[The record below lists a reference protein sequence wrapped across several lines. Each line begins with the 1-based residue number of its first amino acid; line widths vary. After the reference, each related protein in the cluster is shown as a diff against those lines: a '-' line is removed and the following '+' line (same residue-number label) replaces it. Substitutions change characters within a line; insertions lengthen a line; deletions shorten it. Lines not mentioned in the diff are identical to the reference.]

1 MVAGWLRCVKL
12 TIPAYVDMLLLRC
25 VFSLLATVLQYC
37 VVLLTVTY
45 DIILLAVIVY
55 CMWLWLWLWL
65 WLFLIF
71 IIFNLL
77 FFTVGFLQWFF
88 TGGLRCKK
96 NSTCIFTVLFHLVHV
111 WISTVFSTVLRIHC
125 CARWYTFSILFTL
138 TVINVTVSVNA
149 KNQN

>member
-1 MVAGWLRCVKL
+1 
-12 TIPAYVDMLLLRC
+12 MLLLRC

-37 VVLLTVTY
+37 VVLLQVVLTVTY

-55 CMWLWLWLWL
+55 CMWLWLWL

-88 TGGLRCKK
+88 TGGLRCKNK
-96 NSTCIFTVLFHLVHV
+96 FDLYFYSA
-111 WISTVFSTVLRIHC
+111 FSLGAC
-125 CARWYTFSILFTL
+125 LKLALCFALC
-138 TVINVTVSVNA
+138 
-149 KNQN
+149 